1 MDIKKYDVIYLL
13 ILLNIIMT
21 TVECVQ
27 YNVEGDIDFFK
38 ELKNL
43 SASASTPSTATATA
57 TAAATETDAS
67 EQKYCLITD
76 EVLRP
81 DAVTLKCG
89 HSFNYV
95 PLYKEV
101 LFQKC
106 STLPKNIS
114 SKIMALYTKTIN
126 PNIGYPT
133 SIQNVQAVTYNS
145 SINLETTKLHYDEIK
160 CPYCRDITPKLLPYY
175 PYPEVNQVKY
185 VNSPSSLCLKG
196 VACEYYKMF
205 PAKAGKTNDNN
216 ADKTCEFCPTY
227 NAQYGLLCR
236 THMKR
241 VCAVKTSTS
250 TTTAAAAAAAKPRKT
265 KSVNSVVSH
274 IDPSTLPTEPIYTDA
289 DTTTKCGVLLLTGPR
304 KGQPC
309 GCNVLKTAAVCKR
322 HYNK

>member
-1 MDIKKYDVIYLL
+1 MFD
-13 ILLNIIMT
+13 
-21 TVECVQ
+21 CVQ
-27 YNVEGDIDFFK
+27 YNVEGDIDFFQ

-43 SASASTPSTATATA
+43 STPVSTPAGVTAGTP
-57 TAAATETDAS
+57 DAC

-95 PLYKEV
+95 PLYKDV

-114 SKIMALYTKTIN
+114 SKIMALYTKTVN

-205 PAKAGKTNDNN
+205 PAKV
-216 ADKTCEFCPTY
+216 DKTCEFCPTY
-227 NAQYGLLCR
+227 NEQYGLLCR

-241 VCAVKTSTS
+241 VCAVKTTP
-250 TTTAAAAAAAKPRKT
+250 AVAAKPRKP

-289 DTTTKCGVLLLTGPR
+289 DTTTTCGFLLLTGPR

-309 GCNVLKTAAVCKR
+309 GCNVLKPTTVCKR

>member
-1 MDIKKYDVIYLL
+1 MSSF
-13 ILLNIIMT
+13 
-21 TVECVQ
+21 ECVQ

-43 SASASTPSTATATA
+43 STSASTPAETAN
-57 TAAATETDAS
+57 DAC
-67 EQKYCLITD
+67 ELKYCLITD

-95 PLYKEV
+95 PLYKDV

-133 SIQNVQAVTYNS
+133 SIQNVQTMTYNS

-205 PAKAGKTNDNN
+205 PVKAGKTNDNN
-216 ADKTCEFCPTY
+216 ADKTCDFCPTY
-227 NAQYGLLCR
+227 NEQYGLLCR
-236 THMKR
+236 THMKK
-241 VCAVKTSTS
+241 VCTI
-250 TTTAAAAAAAKPRKT
+250 KPKKT

-274 IDPSTLPTEPIYTDA
+274 IDPTTLPTETIYTDA
-289 DTTTKCGVLLLTGPR
+289 DTTTKCGFLLLMGLR